1 MVLPLLIIVLL
12 PKVLNTNDPEMRK
25 VEQNT
30 RSYYQTHLIVCT
42 HTASSLLMQFHVCF
56 CSLQE
61 MEQSMNMLNP
71 NPELPDVSEFMTK
84 LFSKGSSKSGASN
97 KASRSVAPKRR

>member
-25 VEQNT
+25 VKQNT
-30 RSYYQTHLIVCT
+30 SGHIIKFFIVCL
-42 HTASSLLMQFHVCF
+42 HTASSTGLNFMRFCF
-56 CSLQE
+56 LQE

-84 LFSKGSSKSGASN
+84 LFSKGSSKSGAGN
-97 KASRSVAPKRR
+97 KGSRSVAPKRR